1 MRGIYSTRL
10 QTMETSK
17 LARKNVLEL
26 NNVASSR
33 QIMKV
38 LLDMA
43 ESPYNGPYNR
53 YPDPQQTT
61 LRQRIAEVKRVNVEQ
76 MCLGNGSEELVD
88 NLLRCFCEPRI
99 DNVVAIEPTRTTYRE
114 CAARNDVE
122 YRPVTL
128 DGNFGITAERL
139 LDHTD
144 ANTKI
149 IWICSPNFPTGTP
162 ISRDETELLLEL
174 FDGIV
179 VVDES
184 YADFVRTR
192 PFRADINRHDNLV
205 VLNTMSKAWG
215 SAAARLGM
223 AFADKAIIDIM
234 NRMRLPYNISSLAQ
248 NYFIELLKDP
258 FETDKNVT
266 TIVLERH
273 RLMEAFSVLPS
284 CERVFPSATNFFL
297 AKFTDAPRVFSYLAD
312 NGILVR
318 DCSHMPLCDNCL
330 LITVGTKNENNL
342 LLAALR
348 KLQ

>member
-1 MRGIYSTRL
+1 M
-10 QTMETSK
+10 
-17 LARKNVLEL
+17 LEL

-33 QIMKV
+33 QNMKV

-53 YPDPQQTT
+53 YPDPQQTA

-99 DNVVAIEPTRTTYRE
+99 DNVVAIEPTRTIYRE

-128 DGNFGITAERL
+128 DANFGITAEQL

-162 ISRDETELLLEL
+162 SSRDETELLLEL

-223 AFADKAIIDIM
+223 AFADKAIVDIM

-284 CERVFPSATNFFL
+284 CERVFPSVTNFFL
-297 AKFTDAPRVFSYLAD
+297 AKFTDAPHVFSYLAD

-330 LITVGTKNENNL
+330 LITVGTKSENNL

>member
-1 MRGIYSTRL
+1 M
-10 QTMETSK
+10 
-17 LARKNVLEL
+17 LEL
-26 NNVASSR
+26 NNVTYSR
-33 QIMKV
+33 QNMKV

-43 ESPYNGPYNR
+43 ESPYNFPYNR
-53 YPDPQQTT
+53 YPDPQHTA
-61 LRQRIAEVKRVNVEQ
+61 LRQRIAEVKRVDMEQ

-88 NLLRCFCEPRI
+88 ILFRCFCEPRT
-99 DNVVAIEPTRTTYRE
+99 DNVVSIEPTRAAYRE

-122 YRPVTL
+122 YRAVPL

-139 LDHTD
+139 LDHAD

-149 IWICSPNFPTGTP
+149 IWVCSPNFPTATP
-162 ISRDETELLLEL
+162 ISRDEIELLLEL

-192 PFRADINRHDNLV
+192 PFRADINLHDNLV

-248 NYFIELLKDP
+248 DYFVGLLKDP

-273 RLMEAFSVLPS
+273 RLMDAFSVLPS
-284 CERVFPSATNFFL
+284 CEKVYPSATNFFL
-297 AKFTDAPRVFSYLAD
+297 AKFTDAPHVFRYLAD
-312 NGILVR
+312 NRILVR
-318 DCSHMPLCDNCL
+318 DCSHMELCDNCL
-330 LITVGTKNENNL
+330 LVTVGTKNENNI